1 MYSIRVRNFISSFY
15 NERVF
20 TPHVLIKEPLITLRS
35 FTPTSQSKSP
45 IILYHDLALGVL
57 LRGRLF
63 YSDFKGWFYF
73 MEYAVIIFLIIMS
86 AFFSSVE
93 TAFSSVNK
101 IRLKHE
107 AANGSKKAER
117 AVAIAENFDKT
128 LTTILVGNNIVNILS
143 TSMGTVICTKL
154 FGAKEGVGIA
164 TAAMTV
170 LILIFGEIF
179 PKSIAKEN
187 AEKFALSFGGVL
199 NVFIILLTPVTAV
212 FSALKRLVTKLYKS
226 GSSTPSV
233 TEDELKYIIDEIE
246 EEGVLEEQESDLV
259 RSALEFDDKKV
270 SEILIPRVRITA
282 VEKNDSLEHIRDIF
296 FSEQYSRM
304 PVYEKNID
312 NIIGFIHE
320 RDFFKLTVN
329 GGNAPGIDSI
339 IHEVIFIT
347 EFQTVSEVLARMQK
361 EKIHMAIIKD
371 QYGGTYGMVTMED
384 LIEELLGE
392 IYDET
397 DEEDHSLVKL
407 DENSYDAAADFNVGE
422 FEERLGLPENTIKSE
437 SYTLGGW
444 VLELFG
450 RIPEKGEEIT
460 DGIFTLTVLEAEEN
474 RIIRLKIT
482 VNMPSEENEE

>member
-1 MYSIRVRNFISSFY
+1 
-15 NERVF
+15 
-20 TPHVLIKEPLITLRS
+20 
-35 FTPTSQSKSP
+35 
-45 IILYHDLALGVL
+45 
-57 LRGRLF
+57 
-63 YSDFKGWFYF
+63 
-73 MEYAVIIFLIIMS
+73 MEYAAIILLIIMS
-86 AFFSSVE
+86 AFFSATE

-107 AANGSKKAER
+107 ASNGNKKAAR
-117 AVAIAENFDKT
+117 ALKIAENFDKT

-143 TSMGTVICTKL
+143 TSLGTVICTEL
-154 FGAKEGVGIA
+154 FGAKGVGIA

-170 LILIFGEIF
+170 LILIFGEIM
-179 PKSIAKEN
+179 PKSLAKEN
-187 AEKFALSFGGVL
+187 AEKFALSFGGLL
-199 NVFIILLTPVTAV
+199 NVFIVVLTPVT
-212 FSALKRLVTKLYKS
+212 FIFRGLKNLVSKIFKS
-226 GSSTPSV
+226 GSDAPSV

-259 RSALEFDDKKV
+259 RSALEFDDKNV
-270 SEILIPRVRITA
+270 SEVLIPRVRITA
-282 VEKNDSLEHIRDIF
+282 VEKNDSLEHIRELF
-296 FSEQYSRM
+296 FTEQYSRM

-320 RDFFKLTVN
+320 RDFFKLTVSDEH
-329 GGNAPGIDSI
+329 AEGIESI
-339 IHEVIFIT
+339 IHEVIYIT

-397 DEEDHSLVKL
+397 DEEDHSFIKIS
-407 DENSYDAAADFNVGE
+407 DNEYDAAADFNLRE
-422 FEERLGLPENTIKSE
+422 FEEKLGLPEDTIKSE

-444 VLELFG
+444 ALELFG
-450 RIPEKGEEIT
+450 RIPQAGDEVK
-460 DGIFTLTVLEAEEN
+460 DGVFTLKVLEAEEN

-482 VNMPSEENEE
+482 VDKPDESENKDSE

>member
-1 MYSIRVRNFISSFY
+1 
-15 NERVF
+15 
-20 TPHVLIKEPLITLRS
+20 
-35 FTPTSQSKSP
+35 
-45 IILYHDLALGVL
+45 
-57 LRGRLF
+57 
-63 YSDFKGWFYF
+63 
-73 MEYAVIIFLIIMS
+73 MEYAAIILLIIMS
-86 AFFSSVE
+86 AFFSATE

-107 AANGSKKAER
+107 ASNGNKKAAR
-117 AVAIAENFDKT
+117 ALKIAENFDKT

-143 TSMGTVICTKL
+143 TSLGTVICTEL
-154 FGAKEGVGIA
+154 FGAKGVGIA

-170 LILIFGEIF
+170 LILIFGEIM
-179 PKSIAKEN
+179 PKSLAKEN
-187 AEKFALSFGGVL
+187 AEKFALSFGGLL
-199 NVFIILLTPVTAV
+199 NVFIVVLTPVT
-212 FSALKRLVTKLYKS
+212 FIFRGLKNLVSKLFKS
-226 GSSTPSV
+226 GSDAPSV

-259 RSALEFDDKKV
+259 RSALEFDDKNV
-270 SEILIPRVRITA
+270 SEVLIPRVRITA
-282 VEKNDSLEHIRDIF
+282 VEKNDSLEHIRELF
-296 FSEQYSRM
+296 FTEQYSRM

-320 RDFFKLTVN
+320 RDFFKLTVSDEH
-329 GGNAPGIDSI
+329 AEGIESI
-339 IHEVIFIT
+339 IHEVIYIT

-397 DEEDHSLVKL
+397 DEEDHSFIKIS
-407 DENSYDAAADFNVGE
+407 DNEYDAAADFNLRE
-422 FEERLGLPENTIKSE
+422 FEEKLGLPEDTIKSE

-444 VLELFG
+444 ALELFG
-450 RIPEKGEEIT
+450 RIPQAGDEVK
-460 DGIFTLTVLEAEEN
+460 DGVFTLKVLEAEEN

-482 VNMPSEENEE
+482 VDKPDESENKDSE

>member
-1 MYSIRVRNFISSFY
+1 
-15 NERVF
+15 
-20 TPHVLIKEPLITLRS
+20 
-35 FTPTSQSKSP
+35 
-45 IILYHDLALGVL
+45 
-57 LRGRLF
+57 
-63 YSDFKGWFYF
+63 
-73 MEYAVIIFLIIMS
+73 MEYAAIILLIIMS
-86 AFFSSVE
+86 AFFSATE

-107 AANGSKKAER
+107 ASNGNKKAAR
-117 AVAIAENFDKT
+117 ALKIAENFDKT

-143 TSMGTVICTKL
+143 TSLGTVICTEL
-154 FGAKEGVGIA
+154 FGAKGVGIA

-170 LILIFGEIF
+170 LILIFGEIM
-179 PKSIAKEN
+179 PKSLAKEN
-187 AEKFALSFGGVL
+187 AEKFALSFGGLL
-199 NVFIILLTPVTAV
+199 NVFIVVLTPVT
-212 FSALKRLVTKLYKS
+212 FIFRGLKNLVSKIFKS
-226 GSSTPSV
+226 GSDAPSV

-259 RSALEFDDKKV
+259 RSALEFDDKNV
-270 SEILIPRVRITA
+270 SEVLIPRVRITA
-282 VEKNDSLEHIRDIF
+282 VEKNDSLEHIRELF
-296 FSEQYSRM
+296 FTEQYSRM

-320 RDFFKLTVN
+320 RDFFKLTVSDEH
-329 GGNAPGIDSI
+329 AEGIESI
-339 IHEVIFIT
+339 IHEVIYIT

-397 DEEDHSLVKL
+397 DEEDHSFIKIS
-407 DENSYDAAADFNVGE
+407 DNEYDAAADFNLRE
-422 FEERLGLPENTIKSE
+422 FEEKLGLPEDTIKSE

-444 VLELFG
+444 ALELFG
-450 RIPEKGEEIT
+450 RIPQAGDEVK
-460 DGIFTLTVLEAEEN
+460 DGIFTLKVLEAEEN

-482 VNMPSEENEE
+482 VDKPDESENKDSE

>member
-1 MYSIRVRNFISSFY
+1 
-15 NERVF
+15 
-20 TPHVLIKEPLITLRS
+20 
-35 FTPTSQSKSP
+35 
-45 IILYHDLALGVL
+45 
-57 LRGRLF
+57 
-63 YSDFKGWFYF
+63 
-73 MEYAVIIFLIIMS
+73 MEYAAIILLIIMS
-86 AFFSSVE
+86 AFFSATE

-107 AANGSKKAER
+107 ASNGNKKAAR
-117 AVAIAENFDKT
+117 ALKIAENFDKT

-143 TSMGTVICTKL
+143 TSLGTVICTEL
-154 FGAKEGVGIA
+154 FGAKGVGIA

-170 LILIFGEIF
+170 LILIFGEIM
-179 PKSIAKEN
+179 PKSLAKEN
-187 AEKFALSFGGVL
+187 AEKFALSFGGLL
-199 NVFIILLTPVTAV
+199 NVFIVVLTPVT
-212 FSALKRLVTKLYKS
+212 FIFRGLKNLVSKIFKS
-226 GSSTPSV
+226 GSDAPSV

-259 RSALEFDDKKV
+259 RSALEFDDKNV
-270 SEILIPRVRITA
+270 SEVLIPRVRITA
-282 VEKNDSLEHIRDIF
+282 VEKNDSLEHIRELF
-296 FSEQYSRM
+296 FTEQYSRM

-320 RDFFKLTVN
+320 RDFFKLTVSDEH
-329 GGNAPGIDSI
+329 ADGIESI
-339 IHEVIFIT
+339 IHEVIYIT

-397 DEEDHSLVKL
+397 DEEDHSFIKVS
-407 DENSYDAAADFNVGE
+407 ENEYDAAADFNLRE
-422 FEERLGLPENTIKSE
+422 FEEKLGLPEDTIKSE

-444 VLELFG
+444 ALELFG
-450 RIPEKGEEIT
+450 RIPQAGDEVK
-460 DGIFTLTVLEAEEN
+460 DGIFTLKVLEAEEN

-482 VNMPSEENEE
+482 VDKPDESENKDSE

>member
-1 MYSIRVRNFISSFY
+1 
-15 NERVF
+15 
-20 TPHVLIKEPLITLRS
+20 
-35 FTPTSQSKSP
+35 
-45 IILYHDLALGVL
+45 
-57 LRGRLF
+57 
-63 YSDFKGWFYF
+63 
-73 MEYAVIIFLIIMS
+73 MEYAAIILLIIMS
-86 AFFSSVE
+86 AFFSATE

-107 AANGSKKAER
+107 ASNGNKKAAR
-117 AVAIAENFDKT
+117 ALKIAENFDKT

-143 TSMGTVICTKL
+143 TSLGTVICTEL
-154 FGAKEGVGIA
+154 FGAKGVGIA

-170 LILIFGEIF
+170 LILIFGEIM
-179 PKSIAKEN
+179 PKSLAKEN
-187 AEKFALSFGGVL
+187 AEKFALAFGGLL
-199 NVFIILLTPVTAV
+199 NVFIVVLTPVT
-212 FSALKRLVTKLYKS
+212 FIFRGLKNLVSKIFKS
-226 GSSTPSV
+226 GSDAPSV

-259 RSALEFDDKKV
+259 RSALEFDDKNV
-270 SEILIPRVRITA
+270 SEVLIPRVRITA
-282 VEKNDSLEHIRDIF
+282 VEKNDSLEHIRELF
-296 FSEQYSRM
+296 FTEQYSRM

-320 RDFFKLTVN
+320 RDFFKLTVSDEH
-329 GGNAPGIDSI
+329 AEGIESI
-339 IHEVIFIT
+339 IHEVIYIT

-397 DEEDHSLVKL
+397 DEEDHSFIKIS
-407 DENSYDAAADFNVGE
+407 DNEYDAAADFNLRE
-422 FEERLGLPENTIKSE
+422 FEEKLGLPEDTIKSE

-444 VLELFG
+444 ALELFG
-450 RIPEKGEEIT
+450 RIPQAGDEVK
-460 DGIFTLTVLEAEEN
+460 DGIFTLKVLEAEEN

-482 VNMPSEENEE
+482 VDKPDESENKDSE

>member
-1 MYSIRVRNFISSFY
+1 
-15 NERVF
+15 
-20 TPHVLIKEPLITLRS
+20 
-35 FTPTSQSKSP
+35 
-45 IILYHDLALGVL
+45 
-57 LRGRLF
+57 
-63 YSDFKGWFYF
+63 
-73 MEYAVIIFLIIMS
+73 MEYAAIILLIIMS
-86 AFFSSVE
+86 AFFSATE

-107 AANGSKKAER
+107 ASNGNKKAAR
-117 AVAIAENFDKT
+117 ALKIAENFDKT

-143 TSMGTVICTKL
+143 TSLGTVICTEL
-154 FGAKEGVGIA
+154 FGAKGVGIA

-170 LILIFGEIF
+170 LILIFGEIM
-179 PKSIAKEN
+179 PKSLAKEN
-187 AEKFALSFGGVL
+187 AEKFALSFGGLL
-199 NVFIILLTPVTAV
+199 NVFIVVLTPVT
-212 FSALKRLVTKLYKS
+212 FIFRGLKNLVSKIFKS
-226 GSSTPSV
+226 GSDAPSV

-259 RSALEFDDKKV
+259 RSALEFDDKNV
-270 SEILIPRVRITA
+270 SEVLIPRVRITA
-282 VEKNDSLEHIRDIF
+282 VEKNDSLEHIRELF
-296 FSEQYSRM
+296 FTEQYSRM

-320 RDFFKLTVN
+320 RDFFKLTVSDEH
-329 GGNAPGIDSI
+329 ADGIESI
-339 IHEVIFIT
+339 IHEVIYIT

-397 DEEDHSLVKL
+397 DEEDHSFIKIS
-407 DENSYDAAADFNVGE
+407 DNEYDAAADFNLRE
-422 FEERLGLPENTIKSE
+422 FEEKLGLPEDTIKSE

-444 VLELFG
+444 ALELFG
-450 RIPEKGEEIT
+450 RIPQAGDEVK
-460 DGIFTLTVLEAEEN
+460 DGIFTLKVLEAEEN

-482 VNMPSEENEE
+482 VDKPDENENKDSE

>member
-1 MYSIRVRNFISSFY
+1 
-15 NERVF
+15 
-20 TPHVLIKEPLITLRS
+20 
-35 FTPTSQSKSP
+35 
-45 IILYHDLALGVL
+45 
-57 LRGRLF
+57 
-63 YSDFKGWFYF
+63 
-73 MEYAVIIFLIIMS
+73 MEYAAIILLIIMS
-86 AFFSSVE
+86 AFFSATE

-107 AANGSKKAER
+107 ASNGNKKAAR
-117 AVAIAENFDKT
+117 ALKIAENFDKT

-143 TSMGTVICTKL
+143 TSLGTVICTERYD
-154 FGAKEGVGIA
+154 AKGVGIA

-170 LILIFGEIF
+170 LILIFGEIM
-179 PKSIAKEN
+179 PKSLAKEN
-187 AEKFALSFGGVL
+187 AEKFALSFGGLL
-199 NVFIILLTPVTAV
+199 NVFIVVLTPVT
-212 FSALKRLVTKLYKS
+212 FIFRGLKNLVSKLFKS
-226 GSSTPSV
+226 GSDAPSV

-259 RSALEFDDKKV
+259 RSALEFDDKNV
-270 SEILIPRVRITA
+270 SEVLIPRVRITA
-282 VEKNDSLEHIRDIF
+282 VEKNDSLEHIRELF
-296 FSEQYSRM
+296 FTEQYSRM

-320 RDFFKLTVN
+320 RDFFKLTVSDEH
-329 GGNAPGIDSI
+329 AEGIESI
-339 IHEVIFIT
+339 IHEVIYIT

-397 DEEDHSLVKL
+397 DEEDHSFIKIS
-407 DENSYDAAADFNVGE
+407 DNEYDAAADFNLRE
-422 FEERLGLPENTIKSE
+422 FEEKLGLPEDTIKSE

-444 VLELFG
+444 ALELFG
-450 RIPEKGEEIT
+450 RIPQAGDEVK
-460 DGIFTLTVLEAEEN
+460 DGIFTLKVLEAEEN

-482 VNMPSEENEE
+482 VDKPDESENKDSE

>member
-1 MYSIRVRNFISSFY
+1 
-15 NERVF
+15 
-20 TPHVLIKEPLITLRS
+20 
-35 FTPTSQSKSP
+35 
-45 IILYHDLALGVL
+45 
-57 LRGRLF
+57 
-63 YSDFKGWFYF
+63 
-73 MEYAVIIFLIIMS
+73 MEYAAIILLIIMS
-86 AFFSSVE
+86 AFFSATE

-107 AANGSKKAER
+107 ASNGNKKAAR
-117 AVAIAENFDKT
+117 ALKIAENFDKT

-143 TSMGTVICTKL
+143 TSLGTVICTEL
-154 FGAKEGVGIA
+154 FGAKGVGIA

-170 LILIFGEIF
+170 LILIFGEIM
-179 PKSIAKEN
+179 PKSLAKEN
-187 AEKFALSFGGVL
+187 AEKFALAFGGLL
-199 NVFIILLTPVTAV
+199 NVFIVVLTPVT
-212 FSALKRLVTKLYKS
+212 FIFRGLKNLVSKIFKS
-226 GSSTPSV
+226 GSDAPSV

-259 RSALEFDDKKV
+259 RSALEFDDKNV
-270 SEILIPRVRITA
+270 SEVLIPRVRITA
-282 VEKNDSLEHIRDIF
+282 VEKNDSLEHIRELF
-296 FSEQYSRM
+296 FTEQYSRM

-320 RDFFKLTVN
+320 RDFFKLTVSDEH
-329 GGNAPGIDSI
+329 AEGIESI
-339 IHEVIFIT
+339 IHEVIYIT

-397 DEEDHSLVKL
+397 DEEDHSFIKIS
-407 DENSYDAAADFNVGE
+407 DNEYDAAADFNLRE
-422 FEERLGLPENTIKSE
+422 FEEKLGLPEGTIKSE

-444 VLELFG
+444 ALELFG
-450 RIPEKGEEIT
+450 RIPQAGDEVK
-460 DGIFTLTVLEAEEN
+460 DGVFTLKVLEAEEN

-482 VNMPSEENEE
+482 VDKPDESENKDSE

>member
-1 MYSIRVRNFISSFY
+1 
-15 NERVF
+15 
-20 TPHVLIKEPLITLRS
+20 
-35 FTPTSQSKSP
+35 
-45 IILYHDLALGVL
+45 
-57 LRGRLF
+57 
-63 YSDFKGWFYF
+63 
-73 MEYAVIIFLIIMS
+73 MEYAAIILLIIMS
-86 AFFSSVE
+86 AFFSATE

-107 AANGSKKAER
+107 ASNGNKKAAR
-117 AVAIAENFDKT
+117 ALKIAENFDKT

-143 TSMGTVICTKL
+143 TSLGTVICTEL
-154 FGAKEGVGIA
+154 FGAKGVGIA

-170 LILIFGEIF
+170 LILIFGEIM
-179 PKSIAKEN
+179 PKSLAKEN
-187 AEKFALSFGGVL
+187 AEKFALSFGGLL
-199 NVFIILLTPVTAV
+199 NVFIVVLTPVT
-212 FSALKRLVTKLYKS
+212 FIFRGLKNLVSKLFKS
-226 GSSTPSV
+226 GSDAPSV

-259 RSALEFDDKKV
+259 RSALEFDDKNV
-270 SEILIPRVRITA
+270 SEVLIPRVRITA
-282 VEKNDSLEHIRDIF
+282 VEKNDSLEHIRELF
-296 FSEQYSRM
+296 FTEQYSRM

-320 RDFFKLTVN
+320 RDFFKLTVSDEH
-329 GGNAPGIDSI
+329 ADGIESI
-339 IHEVIFIT
+339 IHEVIYIT

-397 DEEDHSLVKL
+397 DEEDHSFIKIS
-407 DENSYDAAADFNVGE
+407 DNEYDAAADFNLRE
-422 FEERLGLPENTIKSE
+422 FEEKLGLPEDTIKSE

-444 VLELFG
+444 ALELFG
-450 RIPEKGEEIT
+450 RIPQAGDEVK
-460 DGIFTLTVLEAEEN
+460 DGIFTLKVLEAEEN

-482 VNMPSEENEE
+482 VDKPDESENKDSE

>member
-1 MYSIRVRNFISSFY
+1 
-15 NERVF
+15 
-20 TPHVLIKEPLITLRS
+20 
-35 FTPTSQSKSP
+35 
-45 IILYHDLALGVL
+45 
-57 LRGRLF
+57 
-63 YSDFKGWFYF
+63 
-73 MEYAVIIFLIIMS
+73 MEYAAIILLIIMS
-86 AFFSSVE
+86 AFFSATE

-107 AANGSKKAER
+107 ASNGNKKAAR
-117 AVAIAENFDKT
+117 ALKIAENFDKT

-143 TSMGTVICTKL
+143 TSLGTVICTEL
-154 FGAKEGVGIA
+154 FGAKGVGIA

-170 LILIFGEIF
+170 LILIFGEIM
-179 PKSIAKEN
+179 PKSLAKEN
-187 AEKFALSFGGVL
+187 AEKFALVFGGLL
-199 NVFIILLTPVTAV
+199 NVFIVVLTPVT
-212 FSALKRLVTKLYKS
+212 FIFRGLKNLVSKIFKS
-226 GSSTPSV
+226 GSDAPSV

-259 RSALEFDDKKV
+259 RSALEFDDKNV
-270 SEILIPRVRITA
+270 SEVLIPRVRITA
-282 VEKNDSLEHIRDIF
+282 VEKNDSLEHIRELF
-296 FSEQYSRM
+296 FTEQYSRM

-320 RDFFKLTVN
+320 RDFFKLTVSDEH
-329 GGNAPGIDSI
+329 ADGIESI
-339 IHEVIFIT
+339 IHEVIYIT

-397 DEEDHSLVKL
+397 DEEDHSFIKIS
-407 DENSYDAAADFNVGE
+407 DNEYDAAADFNLRE
-422 FEERLGLPENTIKSE
+422 FEEKLGLPEDTIKSE

-444 VLELFG
+444 ALELFG
-450 RIPEKGEEIT
+450 RIPQAGDEVK
-460 DGIFTLTVLEAEEN
+460 DGVFTLKVLEAEEN

-482 VNMPSEENEE
+482 VDKPDESENKDSE